1 MAHGTLLIC
10 LLLLT
15 GYLSLVCGTLTVS
28 YSPGYSKESEW
39 VTVTAGEYLIV
50 NMTISGI
57 KSDTQIELK
66 SQHPDFFVVGGNAT
80 FQLMPTVVGIED
92 PDLMANHSLS
102 FVLQGIFIGI
112 GNLTFEVTNIA
123 SNVDLPKNTINPL
136 RVKVLQKPSI
146 LSSIF
151 TYTLVVFL
159 FVAYISMGVNMKW
172 REVWK
177 RLRRPWGVII
187 GAVSQFIVMPLVA
200 YAVAKIANLDNESAV
215 GLIVIASCPGG
226 YVSNVI
232 TLLMECDLVL
242 SITMTAVSSFIAFG
256 LMPLNIYLY
265 GREFTTGNESLKT
278 PFENLVISLI
288 LLVIPI
294 LIGIFCYYKLP
305 KVTKILQI
313 VLRPISLL
321 LIIISLGFG
330 IPVFIY
336 AFQAPPEVYLAC
348 IVLPLIGSAFGVL
361 LAKMACLDNLSAIT
375 VAIETGYQNALVGL
389 ALSQLS
395 YPQPEADLIA
405 RGPCLYYLFSMIEGT
420 AIVGIYRLMKRF
432 PGKPFANPDSQ
443 SEEMLPQN
451 DTNGDAPPA
460 DVGLTNLTSPSKA
473 EQAAAEEANS
483 KF

>member
-1 MAHGTLLIC
+1 MADVK
-10 LLLLT
+10 LLT
-15 GYLSLVCGTLTVS
+15 CLVLLAGHLSLVCGTLTVS

-39 VTVTAGEYLIV
+39 VTVTAGKYLVV
-50 NMTISGI
+50 NMTLTGVE
-57 KSDTQIELK
+57 SDTQIELK
-66 SQHPDFFVVGGNAT
+66 SQDPDFFVVGGNAT
-80 FQLMPTVVGIED
+80 FQIMPPLAVGIED
-92 PDLMANHSLS
+92 PDLMAKHSLS

-112 GNLTFEVTNIA
+112 GKLTFEVTNTA
-123 SNVDLPKNTINPL
+123 SNVKLPEDIRPL
-136 RVKVLQKPSI
+136 TVKVRQKPSI

-159 FVAYISMGVNMKW
+159 FVAYISMGVKMHW

-187 GAVSQFIVMPLVA
+187 GAVCQFIVMPLVA
-200 YAVAKIANLDNESAV
+200 YAIAKIANLDDVSAV

-256 LMPLNIYLY
+256 LMPLNIFLY
-265 GREFTTGNESLKT
+265 GREFTTENESLKT
-278 PFENLVISLI
+278 PFSNLIISLI

-305 KVTKILQI
+305 KVAKILKI
-313 VLRPISLL
+313 VIRPISVL
-321 LIIISLGFG
+321 LIIISLGFN

-336 AFQAPPEVYLAC
+336 AFQAPPEIYLAS
-348 IVLPLIGSAFGVL
+348 I
-361 LAKMACLDNLSAIT
+361 MACLDNLSAIT

-405 RGPCLYYLFSMIEGT
+405 RGPVLYYLFSLIEGS

-443 SEEMLPQN
+443 SDEILPQN
-451 DTNGDAPPA
+451 DANGDAPPA
-460 DVGLTNLTSPSKA
+460 DAGLSNLACPSKA
-473 EQAAAEEANS
+473 EQAAAEEANA
-483 KF
+483 KV